1 VIPAAHFCLA
11 YKSTF
16 DLLKSIERI
25 EQILIL
31 YYSDTQII
39 LLFLAHKFPPA
50 RCRKRSCLGRNA
62 SPLSTKTPLNAN
74 MLECK
79 YIILMLHDFVD
90 AGVDA

>member
-11 YKSTF
+11 YVSTF
-16 DLLKSIERI
+16 GLLESIEMMERV
-25 EQILIL
+25 LIL

-39 LLFLAHKFPPA
+39 LLFLAHNFPPA
-50 RCRKRSCLGRNA
+50 RCRKRSCLGGNA
-62 SPLSTKTPLNAN
+62 SPLSTKTPLNAS